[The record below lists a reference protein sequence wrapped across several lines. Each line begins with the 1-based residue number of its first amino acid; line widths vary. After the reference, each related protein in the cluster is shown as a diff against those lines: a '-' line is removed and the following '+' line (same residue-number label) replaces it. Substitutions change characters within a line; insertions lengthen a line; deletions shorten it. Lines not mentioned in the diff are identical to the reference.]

1 MLLEVKHLT
10 VRYESAMILNNVS
23 LEVGEK
29 ESVGVL
35 GPNGAGKSTLLRAI
49 TGLVRW
55 QREVM
60 RGTKRGN
67 VTMEG
72 EIRFEGKRIDGLLPH
87 QIVRMGLIHCPER
100 RRIFRE
106 MTVLENLKT
115 GAYFYKDQKKIEE
128 NLKKV
133 YELFPILKERR
144 NQVAG
149 TLSGGEQ
156 QMLAVGRALMSR
168 PKLLCIDEP
177 SLGLAP
183 KMKKNLIEGIKE
195 IQRTGVRILI
205 AEQDASFAFNLTSR
219 NYVLSQ
225 GKVVVAGSKEKL
237 LKNETIRK
245 SYLGL

>member
-106 MTVLENLKT
+106 MTVFENLKT

-205 AEQDASFAFNLTSR
+205 AEQDASFAFNLTGR

-225 GKVVVAGSKEKL
+225 GKVVVAGTKEKL